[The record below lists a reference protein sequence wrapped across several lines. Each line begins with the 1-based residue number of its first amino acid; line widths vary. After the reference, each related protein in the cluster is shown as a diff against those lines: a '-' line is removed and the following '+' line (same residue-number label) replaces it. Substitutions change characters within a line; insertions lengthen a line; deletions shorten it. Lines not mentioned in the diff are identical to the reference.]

1 MTAEFNWDDAR
12 IFLAIARVGTLS
24 GAADKMNMGIATV
37 SRLLDR
43 LEQALNVPLFSRH
56 QSGYRL
62 TDDGEALLARAE
74 ALEYAGLAFGEAAQ
88 LQGHVAGVVRLAT
101 SDNLATHFI
110 LPSLKGL
117 LDHYPELRVEVL
129 SGVQP
134 VNLHRRDAGF
144 AVVVA
149 IMLAIDLLLQ
159 GRRGSHSMT
168 MKQAA
173 GWSILWVTLSLLF
186 NAAFWWYLVQT
197 QGRAVADPQALAFLT
212 GYLIEKALA
221 VDNVFV
227 WLMLFSYFAVPP
239 ALQRRVLVYGV
250 LGAIVLRTIM
260 IFAGSWLISQ
270 FDWLLYVFGAFLL
283 FTGVKMALAKED
295 DSGIGDKPLVRWIRS
310 HLRMTDKI
318 ESERFFTR
326 KNGVLFATPLLL
338 VLILVELSDVIFA
351 VDSIPAIFA
360 VTTDPFIVLTS
371 NLFAI
376 LGLRAMYFLLAG
388 VAERFSML
396 KYGLSVIL
404 VFIGV
409 KMLIV
414 DFYHIPVAIS
424 LGVVGGI
431 LTVTLLINA
440 WVNKQHDKQRK
451 LPE

>member
-1 MTAEFNWDDAR
+1 MNT
-12 IFLAIARVGTLS
+12 VGTP
-24 GAADKMNMGIATV
+24 
-37 SRLLDR
+37 LLW
-43 LEQALNVPLFSRH
+43 
-56 QSGYRL
+56 G
-62 TDDGEALLARAE
+62 
-74 ALEYAGLAFGEAAQ
+74 
-88 LQGHVAGVVRLAT
+88 
-101 SDNLATHFI
+101 
-110 LPSLKGL
+110 
-117 LDHYPELRVEVL
+117 
-129 SGVQP
+129 
-134 VNLHRRDAGF
+134 GF

-283 FTGVKMALAKED
+283 FTGVKMAQAKED

-431 LTVTLLINA
+431 LAVTLLINA
-440 WVNKQHDKQRK
+440 WVNRQHDKQRK

>member
-1 MTAEFNWDDAR
+1 MNT
-12 IFLAIARVGTLS
+12 VGTP
-24 GAADKMNMGIATV
+24 
-37 SRLLDR
+37 LLW
-43 LEQALNVPLFSRH
+43 
-56 QSGYRL
+56 G
-62 TDDGEALLARAE
+62 
-74 ALEYAGLAFGEAAQ
+74 
-88 LQGHVAGVVRLAT
+88 
-101 SDNLATHFI
+101 
-110 LPSLKGL
+110 
-117 LDHYPELRVEVL
+117 
-129 SGVQP
+129 
-134 VNLHRRDAGF
+134 GF

-159 GRRGSHSMT
+159 GRRCSHSMT

>member
-1 MTAEFNWDDAR
+1 MNS
-12 IFLAIARVGTLS
+12 VGTPMLW
-24 GAADKMNMGIATV
+24 G
-37 SRLLDR
+37 
-43 LEQALNVPLFSRH
+43 
-56 QSGYRL
+56 
-62 TDDGEALLARAE
+62 
-74 ALEYAGLAFGEAAQ
+74 
-88 LQGHVAGVVRLAT
+88 
-101 SDNLATHFI
+101 
-110 LPSLKGL
+110 
-117 LDHYPELRVEVL
+117 
-129 SGVQP
+129 
-134 VNLHRRDAGF
+134 GF
-144 AVVVA
+144 AAVVVV
-149 IMLAIDLLLQ
+149 MLAIDLLLQ
-159 GRRGSHSMT
+159 GRRGAHAMS

-173 GWSILWVTLSLLF
+173 GWSILWVTLSMLF
-186 NAAFWWYLVQT
+186 NAAFWWYLATT
-197 QGRAVADPQALAFLT
+197 QGREVADPQALAFLT

-227 WLMLFSYFAVPP
+227 WLMLFSYFAVPA

-270 FDWLLYVFGAFLL
+270 FSWLLYVFGAFLL

-295 DSGIGDKPLVRWIRS
+295 NEGIGDKPLVRWLRG
-310 HLRMTDKI
+310 HLRLTDKI
-318 ESERFFTR
+318 ENEHFFVR
-326 KNGVLFATPLLL
+326 KNGLLYATPLML

-404 VFIGV
+404 VFIGI

-414 DFYHIPVAIS
+414 DFFHIPIAVS

-431 LTVTLLINA
+431 LIGTLAINA
-440 WVNKQHDKQRK
+440 VVNRLNDKKKALR
-451 LPE
+451 

>member
-1 MTAEFNWDDAR
+1 MNT
-12 IFLAIARVGTLS
+12 VGTP
-24 GAADKMNMGIATV
+24 
-37 SRLLDR
+37 LLW
-43 LEQALNVPLFSRH
+43 
-56 QSGYRL
+56 G
-62 TDDGEALLARAE
+62 
-74 ALEYAGLAFGEAAQ
+74 
-88 LQGHVAGVVRLAT
+88 
-101 SDNLATHFI
+101 
-110 LPSLKGL
+110 
-117 LDHYPELRVEVL
+117 
-129 SGVQP
+129 
-134 VNLHRRDAGF
+134 GF

-227 WLMLFSYFAVPP
+227 WLMLFSYFAVSP

-431 LTVTLLINA
+431 LAVTLLINA
-440 WVNKQHDKQRK
+440 WVNRQHDKQRK

>member
-1 MTAEFNWDDAR
+1 
-12 IFLAIARVGTLS
+12 
-24 GAADKMNMGIATV
+24 
-37 SRLLDR
+37 
-43 LEQALNVPLFSRH
+43 
-56 QSGYRL
+56 
-62 TDDGEALLARAE
+62 
-74 ALEYAGLAFGEAAQ
+74 
-88 LQGHVAGVVRLAT
+88 
-101 SDNLATHFI
+101 
-110 LPSLKGL
+110 
-117 LDHYPELRVEVL
+117 
-129 SGVQP
+129 
-134 VNLHRRDAGF
+134 
-144 AVVVA
+144 
-149 IMLAIDLLLQ
+149 
-159 GRRGSHSMT
+159 MT

-431 LTVTLLINA
+431 LAVTLLINA
-440 WVNKQHDKQRK
+440 WVNRQHDKQRK

>member
-1 MTAEFNWDDAR
+1 MNT
-12 IFLAIARVGTLS
+12 VGTP
-24 GAADKMNMGIATV
+24 
-37 SRLLDR
+37 LLW
-43 LEQALNVPLFSRH
+43 
-56 QSGYRL
+56 G
-62 TDDGEALLARAE
+62 
-74 ALEYAGLAFGEAAQ
+74 
-88 LQGHVAGVVRLAT
+88 
-101 SDNLATHFI
+101 
-110 LPSLKGL
+110 
-117 LDHYPELRVEVL
+117 
-129 SGVQP
+129 
-134 VNLHRRDAGF
+134 GF

-388 VAERFSML
+388 SPSASRCSN
-396 KYGLSVIL
+396 
-404 VFIGV
+404 
-409 KMLIV
+409 
-414 DFYHIPVAIS
+414 
-424 LGVVGGI
+424 
-431 LTVTLLINA
+431 TVC
-440 WVNKQHDKQRK
+440 R
-451 LPE
+451 

>member
-1 MTAEFNWDDAR
+1 MNT
-12 IFLAIARVGTLS
+12 VGTP
-24 GAADKMNMGIATV
+24 
-37 SRLLDR
+37 LLW
-43 LEQALNVPLFSRH
+43 
-56 QSGYRL
+56 G
-62 TDDGEALLARAE
+62 
-74 ALEYAGLAFGEAAQ
+74 
-88 LQGHVAGVVRLAT
+88 
-101 SDNLATHFI
+101 
-110 LPSLKGL
+110 
-117 LDHYPELRVEVL
+117 
-129 SGVQP
+129 
-134 VNLHRRDAGF
+134 GF

-239 ALQRRVLVYGV
+239 ALQRRVLVFGV

-318 ESERFFTR
+318 ETERFFTR

-431 LTVTLLINA
+431 LAVTLLINA
-440 WVNKQHDKQRK
+440 WVNKQHDKQRN

>member
-1 MTAEFNWDDAR
+1 MNT
-12 IFLAIARVGTLS
+12 VGTP
-24 GAADKMNMGIATV
+24 
-37 SRLLDR
+37 LLW
-43 LEQALNVPLFSRH
+43 
-56 QSGYRL
+56 G
-62 TDDGEALLARAE
+62 
-74 ALEYAGLAFGEAAQ
+74 
-88 LQGHVAGVVRLAT
+88 
-101 SDNLATHFI
+101 
-110 LPSLKGL
+110 
-117 LDHYPELRVEVL
+117 
-129 SGVQP
+129 
-134 VNLHRRDAGF
+134 GF

-388 VAERFSML
+388 GAERFSML
-396 KYGLSVIL
+396 KYGLSGIL

-431 LTVTLLINA
+431 LAATLLINA
-440 WVNKQHDKQRK
+440 WVNRQHDKQRK